1 MLLQSPGKGVNLF
14 KSELWWACPAGARG
28 TEKMQQLLKMLPR
41 QKEKGENTL
50 AFSFLPPSNLLSSF
64 GKAQVGSLL
73 TWEVL
78 ENAVSRSQSHFDT
91 EQKRRNIDLGSWTG
105 PRASEKFPCSLL
117 DTHSLGCHYSRA
129 VMSFPTKN
137 SQ

>member
-1 MLLQSPGKGVNLF
+1 
-14 KSELWWACPAGARG
+14 
-28 TEKMQQLLKMLPR
+28 MQQLLKMLPR

-50 AFSFLPPSNLLSSF
+50 AFPFLPPSNRLSSF
-64 GKAQVGSLL
+64 GKARAGSLL

-91 EQKRRNIDLGSWTG
+91 EQRRRNIDLGSWTG

-129 VMSFPTKN
+129 AMSFLPRTHSDLNYKFN
-137 SQ
+137 VYIYNENISKIGYFFQGTRRHI